1 MINNLKC
8 DFEPLIKSYEQ
19 FIFSQKSEIWKFKS
33 GIPRGNRQ
41 VKFITGKASQPLR
54 NIAFFP
60 KKCNQKSMFS
70 GSKT

>member
-1 MINNLKC
+1 MILKC
-8 DFEPLIKSYEQ
+8 LYDPLIKGYEQ
-19 FIFSQKSEIWKFKS
+19 FIFSQMSEIRKFKS

-41 VKFITGKASQPLR
+41 VKFITGKASQPPR
-54 NIAFFP
+54 KIAFFP